1 MKKIN
6 NNTALILV
14 DVQKAFLDKDYPGFK
29 RNNINAERV
38 CGLILNKWRELN
50 LPVIHIRHSSTN
62 PDSKL
67 HESKPGFLFNDHVI
81 PLKSETV
88 LTKKVNSGFIGT
100 NLSGIL
106 NDLNVTSLVFVGMT
120 TNHCISTTVRMSG
133 NLGYQTYLISDAT
146 AAYNTLGLNGE
157 MIDCEIIYNTSLANL
172 SEEFA
177 TILSS
182 LLLSSFISF
191 MENIDYRV
199 RHF

>member
-29 RNNINAERV
+29 RNNINAERL

-106 NDLNVTSLVFVGMT
+106 NDLNVTSIVFAGMT
-120 TNHCISTTVRMSG
+120 TNHCISSTVRMSG
-133 NLGYQTYLISDAT
+133 NLGYQTYLVSDAT
-146 AAYNTLGLNGE
+146 AAYNTLGLNGK
-157 MIDCEIIYNTSLANL
+157 MIDCEVIYNTSLANL

-182 LLLSSFISF
+182 KELFTLL
-191 MENIDYRV
+191 D
-199 RHF
+199 

>member
-50 LPVIHIRHSSTN
+50 LSVIHIRHSSTN

-67 HESKPGFLFNDHVI
+67 HKSKPGFLFNDYVI

-88 LTKKVNSGFIGT
+88 LTKTVNSGFIGT

-106 NDLNVTSLVFVGMT
+106 NDLNITSLVFAGMT
-120 TNHCISTTVRMSG
+120 TNHCISSTVRMSG
-133 NLGYQTYLISDAT
+133 NLGYQTYLVSDAT

-182 LLLSSFISF
+182 EELFSLL
-191 MENIDYRV
+191 D
-199 RHF
+199 

>member
-88 LTKKVNSGFIGT
+88 LTKTG
-100 NLSGIL
+100 
-106 NDLNVTSLVFVGMT
+106 
-120 TNHCISTTVRMSG
+120 
-133 NLGYQTYLISDAT
+133 
-146 AAYNTLGLNGE
+146 
-157 MIDCEIIYNTSLANL
+157 
-172 SEEFA
+172 
-177 TILSS
+177 
-182 LLLSSFISF
+182 
-191 MENIDYRV
+191 
-199 RHF
+199 

>member
-1 MKKIN
+1 
-6 NNTALILV
+6 
-14 DVQKAFLDKDYPGFK
+14 
-29 RNNINAERV
+29 V

-146 AAYNTLGLNGE
+146 AAYNILGLNGE

-172 SEEFA
+172 SDEFA

-182 LLLSSFISF
+182 EELFNLL
-191 MENIDYRV
+191 N
-199 RHF
+199 

>member
-1 MKKIN
+1 VGVPK
-6 NNTALILV
+6 AL
-14 DVQKAFLDKDYPGFK
+14 FDKDYPGFK
-29 RNNINAERV
+29 RNNSEAEKL
-38 CGLILNKWRELN
+38 CGTILAKWRLLS

-62 PDSKL
+62 PSSKL

-81 PLKSETV
+81 PLESETV
-88 LTKKVNSGFIGT
+88 LTKNVNSGFIGT
-100 NLSGIL
+100 NLSTIL
-106 NDLNVTSLVFVGMT
+106 NNLNVTSVVFAGMT

-146 AAYNTLGLNGE
+146 AAYNTLGLDGE

-182 LLLSSFISF
+182 QELFKFL
-191 MENIDYRV
+191 N
-199 RHF
+199 

>member
-1 MKKIN
+1 M
-6 NNTALILV
+6 
-14 DVQKAFLDKDYPGFK
+14 
-29 RNNINAERV
+29 

-106 NDLNVTSLVFVGMT
+106 NELNVTSLVFAGMT
-120 TNHCISTTVRMSG
+120 TNHCISSTVRMSG
-133 NLGYQTYLISDAT
+133 NLGYQTYLVSDAT

-182 LLLSSFISF
+182 KELFSLL
-191 MENIDYRV
+191 D
-199 RHF
+199 

>member
-6 NNTALILV
+6 SNTALILV
-14 DVQKAFLDKDYPGFK
+14 DVQKAFLDKDYPGLK
-29 RNNINAERV
+29 RNNPDAEKL
-38 CGLILNKWRELN
+38 CGTILAKWRLLS

-62 PDSKL
+62 PCSKL

-81 PLKSETV
+81 PLESETV
-88 LTKKVNSGFIGT
+88 LTKNVNSGFIGT
-100 NLSGIL
+100 NLSTIL
-106 NDLNVTSLVFVGMT
+106 NNLNVTSVVFAGMT

-133 NLGYQTYLISDAT
+133 NLGFQTYLISDAT

-182 LLLSSFISF
+182 QELFKFL
-191 MENIDYRV
+191 N
-199 RHF
+199 

>member
-1 MKKIN
+1 M
-6 NNTALILV
+6 
-14 DVQKAFLDKDYPGFK
+14 Q
-29 RNNINAERV
+29 RRV

-182 LLLSSFISF
+182 EELFNLL
-191 MENIDYRV
+191 D
-199 RHF
+199 

>member
-6 NNTALILV
+6 SRTALILV
-14 DVQKAFLDKDYPGFK
+14 DVQKAFMDKDYPGFK
-29 RNNINAERV
+29 RNNPDAEKL
-38 CGLILNKWRELN
+38 CGTILTKWRELN
-50 LPVIHIRHSSTN
+50 LPVIHIRHSSIN
-62 PDSKL
+62 LNSKL

-88 LTKKVNSGFIGT
+88 LTKNVNSGFIGT

-106 NDLNVTSLVFVGMT
+106 NNLNVTSLVFVGMT

-146 AAYNTLGLNGE
+146 ASYNTLGLDGK
-157 MIDCEIIYNTSLANL
+157 MIDCEIIYNISLANL

-182 LLLSSFISF
+182 QELFSIL
-191 MENIDYRV
+191 N
-199 RHF
+199 

>member
-6 NNTALILV
+6 SNTALILV
-14 DVQKAFLDKDYPGFK
+14 DVQKAFLDKDYPGLK
-29 RNNINAERV
+29 RNNPDAEKL
-38 CGLILNKWRELN
+38 CGTILAKWRQLS

-62 PDSKL
+62 PSSKL

-81 PLKSETV
+81 PLESETV
-88 LTKKVNSGFIGT
+88 LTKNVNSGFIGT
-100 NLSGIL
+100 NLSTIL
-106 NDLNVTSLVFVGMT
+106 NNLNVTSVVFAGMT

-146 AAYNTLGLNGE
+146 AAYNTLGLDGE

-182 LLLSSFISF
+182 QELFKFL
-191 MENIDYRV
+191 N
-199 RHF
+199 

>member
-29 RNNINAERV
+29 RNNIIAERV

-182 LLLSSFISF
+182 EELFNLL
-191 MENIDYRV
+191 N
-199 RHF
+199 

>member
-1 MKKIN
+1 M
-6 NNTALILV
+6 
-14 DVQKAFLDKDYPGFK
+14 Q
-29 RNNINAERV
+29 RRV

-182 LLLSSFISF
+182 EELFNLL
-191 MENIDYRV
+191 N
-199 RHF
+199 